1 MKYHKIFLLGI
12 EILNYLKYVC
22 FGIGKRYFF
31 EFNLIDN
38 DGDVHL
44 LVSMTQYIF
53 LQEWGRVQ
61 KVSQQEKSLKN
72 TLRLKN
78 SCIW

>member
-1 MKYHKIFLLGI
+1 MIRLFFCMKYHKKFIIGN

-22 FGIGKRYFF
+22 FGIDKRYFF

-53 LQEWGRVQ
+53 LQE
-61 KVSQQEKSLKN
+61 
-72 TLRLKN
+72 
-78 SCIW
+78 